1 MCVCVWGKG
10 GWEGGG
16 VVGEPFYCQCEKT
29 GCAEF

>member
-1 MCVCVWGKG
+1 MFVCVGGKG